1 MKRIKRFFSKIFRWA
16 HGNVS
21 SVFIVMLVASFVL
34 WYLSKLNYTYTT
46 EHDVRVSV
54 DGQSVDVR
62 CVIEGVGTNLLG
74 YKINRRTQLRVP
86 LSELKY
92 RRVRNEGEDE
102 EPGYHVEI
110 DKQSL
115 QDAIATRCSDIKII
129 SIKDSLLSMPSP
141 KQ

>member
-1 MKRIKRFFSKIFRWA
+1 MIRIRKFFGKMFRWV
-16 HGNVS
+16 HGYVS

-46 EHDVRVSV
+46 EHDVLVNV
-54 DGQSVDVR
+54 DGESVDVR
-62 CVIEGVGTNLLG
+62 CVIEGLGTNLLG

-92 RRVRNEGEDE
+92 RRVRNEDDE
-102 EPGYHVEI
+102 QGGYHVEI

-115 QDAIATRCSDIKII
+115 QDAIATRCSDIKIV
-129 SIKDSLLSMPSP
+129 SIKDSLLSMPLP

>member
-1 MKRIKRFFSKIFRWA
+1 MKRIRRIFDRIFRWA
-16 HGNVS
+16 HGHVS
-21 SVFIVMLVASFVL
+21 AVFIVMLVASFVL

-46 EHDVRVSV
+46 EHDVRVTV
-54 DGQSVDVR
+54 DGETVDVR
-62 CVIEGVGTNLLG
+62 CVIEGLGTNLLG

-92 RRVRNEGEDE
+92 RRVRAEGEE
-102 EPGYHVEI
+102 QYHVEI

-115 QDAIATRCSDIKII
+115 QDAIATRCSDIKIV
-129 SIKDSLLSMPSP
+129 SIKDSLLSMPLP

>member
-1 MKRIKRFFSKIFRWA
+1 MKRINRVFGRIFRWA

-21 SVFIVMLVASFVL
+21 SVFIIMLVASFVL

-62 CVIEGVGTNLLG
+62 CVIEGLGTNLLG

-92 RRVRNEGEDE
+92 RRVRNDDE
-102 EPGYHVEI
+102 QQTYRVEI

-115 QDAIATRCSDIKII
+115 QDAIATRCSDIKIV
-129 SIKDSLLSMPSP
+129 SIKDSLLSMPMP
-141 KQ
+141 KP

>member
-1 MKRIKRFFSKIFRWA
+1 MTRIKRFVSKIFRWA

-46 EHDVRVSV
+46 EHDLLVNV

-62 CVIEGVGTNLLG
+62 CVIEGLGTNLLG

-92 RRVRNEGEDE
+92 RRVRAEGEE
-102 EPGYHVEI
+102 QYHVEI

-115 QDAIATRCSDIKII
+115 QDAIATRCSDIKIV
-129 SIKDSLLSMPSP
+129 SIKDSLLSMPLP

>member
-1 MKRIKRFFSKIFRWA
+1 MKRIKKFFSKSYRWA
-16 HGNVS
+16 YGNVS
-21 SVFIVMLVASFVL
+21 AVFVVMLVASFVL

-46 EHDVRVSV
+46 EHDVMVNV
-54 DGQSVDVR
+54 DGEHVGVR
-62 CVIEGVGTNLLG
+62 CVIEGLGTNLLG

-92 RRVRNEGEDE
+92 RRVRDEGGEQA
-102 EPGYHVEI
+102 GYHVEI

-115 QDAIATRCSDIKII
+115 QDAIATRCSDIKIV
-129 SIKDSLLSMPSP
+129 SIKDSLLSMPLP

>member
-1 MKRIKRFFSKIFRWA
+1 MIRIRKFFGKMFRWV
-16 HGNVS
+16 HGYVS

-46 EHDVRVSV
+46 EHDVKVTV
-54 DGQSVDVR
+54 DGESVGVR
-62 CVIEGVGTNLLG
+62 CVIEGIGTNLLG

-92 RRVRNEGEDE
+92 RRVRNEE
-102 EPGYHVEI
+102 EEQGGYHVEI

-129 SIKDSLLSMPSP
+129 SIKDSLLSMPMP

>member
-1 MKRIKRFFSKIFRWA
+1 MKRIRRVIEKIFRW
-16 HGNVS
+16 GREYVS

-46 EHDVRVSV
+46 EHDVKVTV
-54 DGQSVDVR
+54 DGESVDVC
-62 CVIEGVGTNLLG
+62 CVIEGLGTNLLG

-92 RRVRNEGEDE
+92 RRVRNEDDE
-102 EPGYHVEI
+102 QSGYHVEI

-115 QDAIATRCSDIKII
+115 QDAIATRCSDIKIV
-129 SIKDSLLSMPSP
+129 SIKDSLLSMPLP

>member
-1 MKRIKRFFSKIFRWA
+1 MIRIKRFFDRIFRWMQG
-16 HGNVS
+16 HVS
-21 SVFIVMLVASFVL
+21 AVFIVMLVASFVL

-46 EHDVRVSV
+46 EHDVLVNV
-54 DGQSVDVR
+54 DGESVGVR
-62 CVIEGVGTNLLG
+62 CVIEGIGTNLLG

-92 RRVRNEGEDE
+92 RRVRNEEDE
-102 EPGYHVEI
+102 QGGYHVEI

-115 QDAIATRCSDIKII
+115 QDAIATRCSDIKIV
-129 SIKDSLLSMPSP
+129 SIKDSLLSMPLP

>member
-1 MKRIKRFFSKIFRWA
+1 MKRIKRVFDKIFRWVSG
-16 HGNVS
+16 HVS

-46 EHDVRVSV
+46 EHDVLVHV
-54 DGQSVDVR
+54 DGQSVDVC
-62 CVIEGVGTNLLG
+62 CVIEGLGTNLLG

-92 RRVRNEGEDE
+92 RRVRNEGDE
-102 EPGYHVEI
+102 QSGYHVEI

-115 QDAIATRCSDIKII
+115 QDAIATRCSDIKIV
-129 SIKDSLLSMPSP
+129 SIKDSLLSMPLP

>member
-1 MKRIKRFFSKIFRWA
+1 MIRIKRFFDRIFRWMQG
-16 HGNVS
+16 HVS
-21 SVFIVMLVASFVL
+21 AVFIVMLVASFVL

-46 EHDVRVSV
+46 EHDVLVHV
-54 DGQSVDVR
+54 DGESVDVR
-62 CVIEGVGTNLLG
+62 CVIEGIGTNLLG

-92 RRVRNEGEDE
+92 RRVRNEGDE
-102 EPGYHVEI
+102 QSGYHVEI

-115 QDAIATRCSDIKII
+115 QDAIATRCSDIKIV
-129 SIKDSLLSMPSP
+129 SIKDSLLSMPLP

>member
-1 MKRIKRFFSKIFRWA
+1 
-16 HGNVS
+16 
-21 SVFIVMLVASFVL
+21 MLVASFVL

-46 EHDVRVSV
+46 EHDVLVHV
-54 DGQSVDVR
+54 DGENVDVR
-62 CVIEGVGTNLLG
+62 CVIEGQGTNLLA

-92 RRVRNEGEDE
+92 RRVRNEDDE
-102 EPGYHVEI
+102 QSSYHVEI

-115 QDAIATRCSDIKII
+115 QDAIATRCSDIKIV
-129 SIKDSLLSMPSP
+129 SIKDSLLSMPLP

>member
-1 MKRIKRFFSKIFRWA
+1 MKRIKRFFDRIFRWA

-21 SVFIVMLVASFVL
+21 SVFVIMLLASFVL

-46 EHDVRVSV
+46 EHDVRVNV
-54 DGQSVDVR
+54 EGESVDVR

-92 RRVRNEGEDE
+92 RRVRNEDDE
-102 EPGYHVEI
+102 QQTYRMEI
-110 DKQSL
+110 DRQSL

-129 SIKDSLLSMPSP
+129 SIKDSLLSMPLP
-141 KQ
+141 KH